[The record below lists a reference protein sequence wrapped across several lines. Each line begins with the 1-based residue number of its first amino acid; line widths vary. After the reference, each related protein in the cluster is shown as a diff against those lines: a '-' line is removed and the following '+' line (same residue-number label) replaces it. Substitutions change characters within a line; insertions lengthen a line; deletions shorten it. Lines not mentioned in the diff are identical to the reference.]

1 MPELLIVIQSTFIS
15 VSWMP
20 GNYLLMILVLIL
32 YSRAGLWIISKSGKE
47 GIPEDN
53 KELNKKILDRA
64 EMTFLLET
72 GGNQIEMTEL
82 LY

>member
-1 MPELLIVIQSTFIS
+1 VQGF
-15 VSWMP
+15 
-20 GNYLLMILVLIL
+20 G
-32 YSRAGLWIISKSGKE
+32 IISKPGKE